1 MSRFLHEDYQALTP
15 YTPGEQ
21 PKDKIPLIKL
31 NTNESPYPPSPAVAA
46 CLNKELAESLRLY
59 PDPELS
65 VLREALAEKFGVG
78 KENVFCGNGSDDVLA
93 FSIMAFTGRGG
104 EIAAPDISYG
114 FYPVYAAIFGAKLLA
129 KPLRADLSVDP
140 ADFIGIHKNIVIANP
155 NAPTGLVLSIDVIEE
170 IVRSNPDH
178 VVIIDEA
185 YGDFWGESAA
195 PLVKK
200 YDNLIVVQ
208 TFSKSRSLAG
218 LRVGFA
224 LASEALIADLD
235 RMKFSFN
242 PYNLSRLTLSA
253 ACAALSEQAYYD
265 QCVDEIKATREYV
278 KEELKKLSFSVTD
291 SKANFVFASHPS
303 VPGAVFMKK
312 LREKG
317 FLVRYFNQPRIDN
330 YLRITIGTPEQMQLF
345 IKAVQEIIQEG

>member
-1 MSRFLHEDYQALTP
+1 MSRFLHEDYQSLTP

-21 PKDKIPLIKL
+21 PKDQIPLVKL

-46 CLNKELAESLRLY
+46 CLNRELADSLRLY

-65 VLREALAEKFGVG
+65 SLREALAKNFGLK

-114 FYPVYAAIFGAKLLA
+114 FYPVYASIFGAKLIA
-129 KPLRADLSVDP
+129 KPLREDLSINPD
-140 ADFIGIHKNIVIANP
+140 DFIGIHKNIVIANP
-155 NAPTGLVLSIDVIEE
+155 NAPTGLVLSLDVIER
-170 IVRSNPDH
+170 IVQSNPDH

-195 PLVKK
+195 ELVRK
-200 YDNLIVVQ
+200 YNNLIVVQ

-224 LASEALIADLD
+224 LANEELISDLD

-242 PYNLSRLTLSA
+242 PYNLSRLTLAA
-253 ACAALSEQAYYD
+253 ACAALSEPSYYEN
-265 QCVDEIKATREYV
+265 CVNEIKTTREYV
-278 KEELKKLSFSVTD
+278 KEALKTLGFSVTD
-291 SKANFVFASHPS
+291 SKANFVFASHPVIS
-303 VPGAVFMKK
+303 GAVLMQK
-312 LREKG
+312 LRDCG
-317 FLVRYFNQPRIDN
+317 FLVRHFNQPRISN
-330 YLRITIGTPEQMQLF
+330 YLRITIGTPAQMQLF
-345 IKAVQEIIQEG
+345 IQTVEKIIQEG